1 MVWPLK
7 YPPSIPDT
15 GSPAGFGFKRSFYY
29 HPGIDLYC
37 PEGTRVV
44 AAETGTVVGIEAFTG
59 PDAEPASP
67 WWNPTEAVLIEGSS
81 GVVGYC
87 ELITDSTLTIGDTV
101 QEGQVLGR
109 ITPVLKRDKGNGTTM
124 LHLEL
129 YRVGTRSHVTWHH
142 DEDRP
147 EELQDPIDFL
157 KQLINE

>member
-1 MVWPLK
+1 M
-7 YPPSIPDT
+7 
-15 GSPAGFGFKRSFYY
+15 
-29 HPGIDLYC
+29 
-37 PEGTRVV
+37 
-44 AAETGTVVGIEAFTG
+44 
-59 PDAEPASP
+59 
-67 WWNPTEAVLIEGSS
+67 
-81 GVVGYC
+81 
-87 ELITDSTLTIGDTV
+87 
-101 QEGQVLGR
+101 LGR